1 MILENEYIR
10 LIFGLKLKQIRTERN
25 LSLYGLS
32 KITGLSKSYLNEI
45 EKGKKYPKTDK
56 IILLAKA
63 LEISYDQLVSL
74 KLDKNLAP
82 VGRIFQSKILK
93 EIPLEHFG
101 IKENTLIDII
111 ANAPAKVNAFI
122 TTLIEIAQHYNF
134 TRESFYLASLRSHQE
149 ANNNYFHE
157 LEHQIESFSKAFHI
171 DLLHRV
177 ETSELKKILKEEY
190 GYKIKK
196 IEFEKHSNEKGLR
209 SIYIKKTKTLLLSKK
224 LVEQQI
230 AFIYAKELAYNF
242 LEYKERLYTFS
253 WIKFDNFDQ
262 VINNFY
268 ASYFAGSLLIS
279 KQKVKEK
286 LKNIFEQTEVNYDEL
301 KNLIQFFN
309 ASPQTFYHR
318 LTNILPK
325 EFNIQNL
332 FFLRVSHKVNSKN
345 YHIEKELNL
354 ISNPSL
360 THNDSDEYYNRRCV
374 CVNVLKMYI
383 DQKKS
388 NLIDVQI
395 LKSPQNNNNYLIFS
409 TITKSKSIE
418 NVYRII
424 SLGILINK
432 NTSKKIKFLNNP
444 SLAKQQ
450 TKDLSEDYQIF
461 DSQNRIAKPVALE
474 QKEQNKATQ
483 SAVEMIIDKYSN

>member
-56 IILLAKA
+56 IVSLSKA
-63 LEISYDQLVSL
+63 LDINYDQLVSL

-149 ANNNYFHE
+149 ANNNYFQN
-157 LEHQIESFSKAFHI
+157 LEHQVENFAKAFHI
-171 DLLHRV
+171 NLINHV
-177 ETSELKKILKEEY
+177 ETNELKKILKEEY

-196 IEFEKHSNEKGLR
+196 IEFEKHSTEKGLR
-209 SIYIKKTKTLLLSKK
+209 SIYIKKTKTLLISRK
-224 LVEQQI
+224 LDEKQL

-242 LEYKERLYTFS
+242 LECKERLFTFS
-253 WIKFDNFDQ
+253 WIKFDNFEQ
-262 VINNFY
+262 VLNNFY
-268 ASYFAGSLLIS
+268 ASYFAGALLIY
-279 KQKVKEK
+279 KQTITEK
-286 LKNIFEQTEVNYDEL
+286 LKNIFKKSEVDFKEF
-301 KNLIQFFN
+301 KNLIHFFN

-325 EFNIQNL
+325 DFNFQNL
-332 FFLRVSHKVNSKN
+332 FFLRVSHKINSKD

-360 THNDSDEYYNRRCV
+360 THNDSDEYYSRRCV
-374 CVNVLKMYI
+374 CVNVLKMYVE
-383 DQKKS
+383 S
-388 NLIDVQI
+388 NESSLIDVQI
-395 LKSPQNNNNYLIFS
+395 LKSPQNKNNYLIFS
-409 TITKSKSIE
+409 TITKSKSLD

-424 SLGILINK
+424 SLGLLINK
-432 NTSKKIKFLNNP
+432 NTSRKIMFLNNP
-444 SLAKQQ
+444 SLIKQK

-483 SAVEMIIDKYSN
+483 SAVETIIDIYSN